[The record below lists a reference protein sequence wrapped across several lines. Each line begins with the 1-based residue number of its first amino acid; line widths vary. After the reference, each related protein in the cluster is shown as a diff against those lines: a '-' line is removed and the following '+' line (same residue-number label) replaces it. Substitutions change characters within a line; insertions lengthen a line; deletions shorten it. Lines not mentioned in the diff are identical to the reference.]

1 MEKVRQVIITDT
13 HFGRYNNSINFLKSQ
28 LKEFEDLKQ
37 FITNDE
43 RDRFNLVHLGDVFE
57 SRSTISIYVLNEV
70 KALLVELNKILKSRN
85 PENKFIFVAGNH
97 DFFSPSSDRV
107 NSLDTI
113 IKDTLPDA
121 IIVSRE
127 CAVIDGDVFVPWYMM
142 NYEENFM
149 KTKDL
154 FHSGDRIFTH
164 CDCKSFYI
172 NKLPPDT
179 YIYSGHIHRYR
190 AFDNTSGKDFKP
202 AGGKLYNLS
211 PPYSLDYN
219 DSNTDIKG
227 FWVLDEYYPVLY
239 KNTKS
244 IRYRT
249 FVNEEVFN
257 IPGLDESIARGDNFR
272 IYISEE
278 NRIKFEYIEILNKLS
293 SDISY
298 LTIIPTSESM
308 IDTSESNIGDLDIT
322 NMLRG
327 MLPDYLQEYFN
338 IIKKEVEDEN

>member
-1 MEKVRQVIITDT
+1 
-13 HFGRYNNSINFLKSQ
+13 
-28 LKEFEDLKQ
+28 
-37 FITNDE
+37 
-43 RDRFNLVHLGDVFE
+43 
-57 SRSTISIYVLNEV
+57 
-70 KALLVELNKILKSRN
+70 
-85 PENKFIFVAGNH
+85 
-97 DFFSPSSDRV
+97 
-107 NSLDTI
+107 
-113 IKDTLPDA
+113 
-121 IIVSRE
+121 
-127 CAVIDGDVFVPWYMM
+127 
-142 NYEENFM
+142 M

-164 CDCKSFYI
+164 CDCNSFYI

-190 AFDNTSGKDFKP
+190 AFDNTSKDFKS